1 MKIKREDIDGGKR
14 FDWNRAAADY
24 AKYRDIYPPAFYEK
38 IVALGLC
45 VRGQKVLDVGTG
57 TGILPRNLAQY
68 GADFVGIDL
77 SAGQIEQAKRLSK
90 EAGLN
95 IPFRC
100 VPAEEMPFPDASF
113 DVVTACQCFMYFD
126 HKTLAL
132 NIYRV
137 LKPSGRLAVFY
148 MAWLPLEDNVAGQSE
163 ALILKHN
170 PAWTGCQKM
179 RHPIAIPEYYLP
191 FFEVEETR
199 VFDVKVPFTRE
210 SWNGRIKAC
219 RGAEASLSEEEV
231 KQFDQEHRALLQ
243 DLAPPSFQVLH
254 YTAIAVLRVK
264 K

>member
-1 MKIKREDIDGGKR
+1 MRREDIDGGKR

-113 DVVTACQCFMYFD
+113 NVVTACQCFMYFD

-170 PAWTGCQKM
+170 PAWTGCQEM

-219 RGAEASLSEEEV
+219 RGVEASLSEEEV

-243 DLAPPSFQVLH
+243 DIAPPSFQVLH